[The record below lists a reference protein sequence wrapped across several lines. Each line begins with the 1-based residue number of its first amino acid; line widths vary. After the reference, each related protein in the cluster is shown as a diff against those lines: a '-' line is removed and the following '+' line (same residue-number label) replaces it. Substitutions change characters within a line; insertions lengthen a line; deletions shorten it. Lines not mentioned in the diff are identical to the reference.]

1 MYLYGGS
8 NFNNNT
14 EDLVDSLGYEGRG
27 SEGWVEGSQ
36 GSGSSD
42 LGSSVA
48 LPLRHWTATQ
58 GGQGADSTGWKS
70 TGEMAVGYAR
80 ETGEARQ
87 VAGFAEVGR
96 VGGCGLETQPR
107 GTRGEGC
114 FGESSRSELE
124 KANTS
129 GVGKI
134 SEDLYDTLAR
144 VDPPCIFLES

>member
-1 MYLYGGS
+1 MYRYG
-8 NFNNNT
+8 NVVNNT
-14 EDLVDSLGYEGRG
+14 EDFVGPLGYEGRG

-42 LGSSVA
+42 LGGSVA

-70 TGEMAVGYAR
+70 TGETAVGYAR

-96 VGGCGLETQPR
+96 VGGCGLETQLR

-114 FGESSRSELE
+114 FGEPSRSELE
-124 KANTS
+124 KAKTS

-134 SEDLYDTLAR
+134 SEDLYDNMAT
-144 VDPPCIFLES
+144 PYPNM